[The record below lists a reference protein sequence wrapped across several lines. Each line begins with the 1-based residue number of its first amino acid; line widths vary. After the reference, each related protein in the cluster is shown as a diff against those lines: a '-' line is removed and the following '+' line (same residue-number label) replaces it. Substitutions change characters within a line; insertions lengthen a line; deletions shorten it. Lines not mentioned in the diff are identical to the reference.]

1 MRGDEIGGK
10 QMERRQKTAQIS
22 LRVTNKFKKEFEK
35 IAESKGMTLPDLIRY
50 ILTQYLESER
60 KTEEKREN
68 S

>member
-1 MRGDEIGGK
+1 
-10 QMERRQKTAQIS
+10 MERRQKTAQIS